1 MINNHVGIE
10 NNLNTKITNTKMKK
24 GLGIYDKNMC
34 IKIGRF
40 IKQNLQEQLYLHIC
54 SCQDILI
61 LILYADLIRVIAIVA
76 LVRDVAPGLLLYVSN
91 LSNYREIVIMKPKE
105 TKRKLY
111 NLKDVFST
119 FWGGLKMIPQKHCKQ
134 NIHRLKTT

>member
-10 NNLNTKITNTKMKK
+10 NNLNTKITNTEMKK

-40 IKQNLQEQLYLHIC
+40 IKKSLQDQLYLHIC

-76 LVRDVAPGLLLYVSN
+76 LVRDVASGLLLYVSN

-105 TKRKLY
+105 SYT
-111 NLKDVFST
+111 
-119 FWGGLKMIPQKHCKQ
+119 I
-134 NIHRLKTT
+134 